1 MLILERKPINFCK
14 NCGVKNEP
22 TPIDFAESLVKSS
35 HELWNSIKLSGDN
48 VKKYVSILRRIVIEF
63 KMFGSITRQL
73 SLIEKMKLA
82 PILVAVRKMDN
93 INNNINNNECKF

>member
-1 MLILERKPINFCK
+1 
-14 NCGVKNEP
+14 
-22 TPIDFAESLVKSS
+22 
-35 HELWNSIKLSGDN
+35 
-48 VKKYVSILRRIVIEF
+48 
-63 KMFGSITRQL
+63 MFGSITRQL